1 MPKAAKASQ
10 EASEKSK
17 QPKLADYHLRVEEQK
32 ANANANP
39 SPCSNASSVLMAAS
53 DGEDKQKTQ
62 NSKLDEILSTVNS
75 MKMDFSSRFNKV
87 VDSIDGLRKEINDC
101 IRRVSQTETRISD
114 AEDVT
119 EILRAKVN
127 TLESN
132 EKVLEDKVMDLEA
145 RSRRNNLRL
154 VNLPEGAEGQDPCV
168 FLERWLPEMLGTGA
182 VVIERA
188 HRIGPKRDSN
198 TPPRTLIMRFL
209 NYKDKQVIF
218 AAARAKNDIRFQN
231 QQVRMYPDTAAG
243 LHQLR
248 KQFDSVRVEL
258 RKLGLWHGVA
268 HPAKLLV
275 TYKGQT
281 HSFTTAVT
289 AREFVKKVQKAAEED
304 ESLPALD

>member
-39 SPCSNASSVLMAAS
+39 SPCSKASSVLMAAS

-145 RSRRNNLRL
+145 RSRLNNLRL

-168 FLERWLPEMLGTGA
+168 FFREVVTGDA
-182 VVIERA
+182 R
-188 HRIGPKRDSN
+188 HRGSCHRTS
-198 TPPRTLIMRFL
+198 TPNWT
-209 NYKDKQVIF
+209 
-218 AAARAKNDIRFQN
+218 
-231 QQVRMYPDTAAG
+231 
-243 LHQLR
+243 
-248 KQFDSVRVEL
+248 
-258 RKLGLWHGVA
+258 
-268 HPAKLLV
+268 
-275 TYKGQT
+275 
-281 HSFTTAVT
+281 
-289 AREFVKKVQKAAEED
+289 
-304 ESLPALD
+304 

>member
-17 QPKLADYHLRVEEQK
+17 QPKLTDYHLRGEAWK
-32 ANANANP
+32 ANANP

-62 NSKLDEILSTVNS
+62 NNKLDEILSTVNS

-114 AEDVT
+114 AEDVI

-145 RSRRNNLRL
+145 RSR
-154 VNLPEGAEGQDPCV
+154 
-168 FLERWLPEMLGTGA
+168 
-182 VVIERA
+182 
-188 HRIGPKRDSN
+188 
-198 TPPRTLIMRFL
+198 
-209 NYKDKQVIF
+209 
-218 AAARAKNDIRFQN
+218 
-231 QQVRMYPDTAAG
+231 
-243 LHQLR
+243 
-248 KQFDSVRVEL
+248 
-258 RKLGLWHGVA
+258 
-268 HPAKLLV
+268 
-275 TYKGQT
+275 
-281 HSFTTAVT
+281 
-289 AREFVKKVQKAAEED
+289 
-304 ESLPALD
+304 